1 MEDKDEETLPRPK
14 KSYEEPG
21 ITPKIHLLWNT
32 HYVFWAN
39 HQQLSQNLASF
50 KEPGKAILLWHDH
63 DQLEM
68 FQLHIVRLLH
78 NYLASAKTLVD
89 HTRILVEELYKGT
102 AFWAEYEAKKKE
114 SFVDSTLAQ
123 FMQNLRNYT
132 LHRALPFT
140 STTMNLATGPEFDS
154 FINLNLSQ
162 LRLWEGWSKK
172 AKEYLNGSEEKIRL
186 DEVTNG
192 YTAIVEEFY
201 NWFKKRQ
208 QELHYEW

>member
-1 MEDKDEETLPRPK
+1 MEDKENKTLPEPK
-14 KSYEEPG
+14 KSYEEPS
-21 ITPKIHLLWNT
+21 ITPKIQLLWNT

-39 HQQLSQNLASF
+39 DQQLRKNLASF
-50 KEPGKAILLWHDH
+50 KEPGKAILIWHDS

-78 NYLASAKTLVD
+78 NYLASAKTLVE
-89 HTRILVEELYKGT
+89 HTRILVEELYKDTG
-102 AFWAEYEAKKKE
+102 FWAEYEAKKKE
-114 SFVDSTLAQ
+114 CFIDSPLAQ
-123 FMQNLRNYT
+123 FVQNLRNYT

-140 STTMNLATGPEFDS
+140 STTMKLATGPDFDS
-154 FINLNLSQ
+154 FINLNLSH
-162 LRLWEGWSKK
+162 LRLWDGWSSK
-172 AKEYLNGSEEKIRL
+172 AKEFLNTSEEAIRL

-192 YTAIVEEFY
+192 YTANVEEFY